1 MTCRFLTNITV
12 VLPFEPW
19 LKRFSY
25 ALTIFFDRDYWF
37 VYWCQMGPLQTQAQ
51 LLRYNWCHKV
61 FTIGTFSNQLLQLQL
76 MSQLVH
82 DTDIQQSA
90 LPDWAV
96 SEPQNRVDNRRR
108 SRSRPPLTDDH
119 RRTGHVEEPARRP
132 GRIEGSS
139 YPPASERSG
148 PTILSHGLF
157 YHCCSPSG
165 PLIETNVSQQFPAV
179 SQMMTILGR
188 PSEKFIQYWVSISFW
203 FWRSMLIADSGFD
216 PDWLIHCCMTWYV
229 VRRRVPL
236 CVVIGALIISHLSYI
251 TWLWPYIHM
260 IDNRNLLDHSVE
272 LGSSVM
278 SVYVTLAVRSLIH
291 VTILVAMNVRSDFGG
306 PSA

>member
-1 MTCRFLTNITV
+1 
-12 VLPFEPW
+12 
-19 LKRFSY
+19 
-25 ALTIFFDRDYWF
+25 
-37 VYWCQMGPLQTQAQ
+37 
-51 LLRYNWCHKV
+51 
-61 FTIGTFSNQLLQLQL
+61 

-188 PSEKFIQYWVSISFW
+188 PSEKFIQY
-203 FWRSMLIADSGFD
+203 
-216 PDWLIHCCMTWYV
+216 
-229 VRRRVPL
+229 
-236 CVVIGALIISHLSYI
+236 
-251 TWLWPYIHM
+251 
-260 IDNRNLLDHSVE
+260 
-272 LGSSVM
+272 
-278 SVYVTLAVRSLIH
+278 
-291 VTILVAMNVRSDFGG
+291 
-306 PSA
+306 

>member
-1 MTCRFLTNITV
+1 
-12 VLPFEPW
+12 
-19 LKRFSY
+19 
-25 ALTIFFDRDYWF
+25 
-37 VYWCQMGPLQTQAQ
+37 MGLLQAQ
-51 LLRYNWCHKV
+51 A
-61 FTIGTFSNQLLQLQL
+61 QLLQLQL
-76 MSQLVH
+76 MPQRVH

-90 LPDWAV
+90 LPDWAA

-165 PLIETNVSQQFPAV
+165 PSIETNVSQQFPAV

-188 PSEKFIQYWVSISFW
+188 PSEKFIQY
-203 FWRSMLIADSGFD
+203 
-216 PDWLIHCCMTWYV
+216 
-229 VRRRVPL
+229 
-236 CVVIGALIISHLSYI
+236 
-251 TWLWPYIHM
+251 
-260 IDNRNLLDHSVE
+260 
-272 LGSSVM
+272 
-278 SVYVTLAVRSLIH
+278 
-291 VTILVAMNVRSDFGG
+291 
-306 PSA
+306 